1 MTILFF
7 FILFVY
13 AIAMLFYAIKFKKF
27 DIQKLNKSAPQTK
40 FSIIIPFRNEVEN
53 LPNLIKSLSELDYPE
68 ALFDIYFIDDFSEDD
83 SKLTCLKYIKK
94 FKLKNSEV
102 LINQNLAISPKK
114 SAVLTAL
121 QFVESGYVLTTDA
134 DCLLPDQWLLHF
146 DEHIQKYKSV
156 LVAGAVCIA
165 TEKPFWSRFQVL
177 DLMSLQVVG
186 LGSFNTKY
194 PLMCNA
200 ANLAYEVKTLKGLQA
215 FHKHQQHIS
224 GDDIFNLQ
232 VFQQAGKKISALVHP
247 EALVWTKAES
257 SFKKLTQQRI
267 RWASKTKFYDNKIL
281 IGLGLLVFI
290 SNLILVLCFPL
301 LLVTDDFEKVLWL
314 IWLIKLSVDFMVLKT
329 GQKFF
334 KPGICMRD
342 YVLMLIVYPFVNLY
356 FAMFSFLGKFTWK
369 GRQYEI

>member
-1 MTILFF
+1 MT
-7 FILFVY
+7 
-13 AIAMLFYAIKFKKF
+13 
-27 DIQKLNKSAPQTK
+27 NQT
-40 FSIIIPFRNEVEN
+40 
-53 LPNLIKSLSELDYPE
+53 L
-68 ALFDIYFIDDFSEDD
+68 AL
-83 SKLTCLKYIKK
+83 
-94 FKLKNSEV
+94 
-102 LINQNLAISPKK
+102 SPKK

-121 QFVESGYVLTTDA
+121 QFVKDGYVLTTDA

-146 DEHIQKYKSV
+146 DEHIKKYKSV

-200 ANLAYEVKTLKGLQA
+200 ANLAYEVKTLKALQA
-215 FHKHQQHIS
+215 FHQHQHHIS

-232 VFQQAGKKISALVHP
+232 VFQKAGKNVSALVHP

-267 RWASKTKFYDNKIL
+267 RWASKAKFYENKIL

-301 LLVTDDFEKVLWL
+301 LLLTDNFEKVFWL
-314 IWLIKLSVDFMVLKT
+314 IWLFKLSVDFIVLKS

-342 YVLMLIVYPFVNLY
+342 YVLMLIIETYILLCFHFLVSLLGREDIMKYKIGVPIYFSLFEIQTPIETPFACRHFPYLIEL
-356 FAMFSFLGKFTWK
+356 STSKGKLANTF
-369 GRQYEI
+369 